1 MLERVLAH
9 DPRIGNAR
17 GFPQCQGGFR
27 VKILR
32 FGRLG
37 RNFKAL
43 WVGFA
48 QLLFEASTRGREGLG
63 LNFMASG

>member
-1 MLERVLAH
+1 MLDRVLAH

-17 GFPQCQGGFR
+17 GFPQGGFR
-27 VKILR
+27 VKISR

-48 QLLFEASTRGREGLG
+48 QLVFEASTRGREGLG